1 MRIAATHLRLRLRPP
16 MLLDDIRELIAV
28 PAPELERVDAVL
40 TAGYAEALQLE
51 AERWRLERRIGE
63 VAETLAED
71 STELRHEE
79 LAALARR
86 LTAANEGI
94 TRLRT
99 LLVSLRERRSALRAA

>member
-1 MRIAATHLRLRLRPP
+1 
-16 MLLDDIRELIAV
+16 MLLDEIRELIAV
-28 PAPELERVDAVL
+28 PAPDLERVDAIL

-63 VAETLAED
+63 VAATLAKD

-99 LLVSLRERRSALRAA
+99 LLVSLRERRSTLRAA